1 MKKEERTDAPDT
13 MWGAAGT
20 FTYFPPPACEMCL
33 TISISQMRTLR
44 LRGGRGARLV
54 ISRVR
59 MEPSP
64 AGLTV
69 RSPTPPAPCPH
80 SQLLLPLWGWEHSAQ
95 LALTHCWSDVGE
107 EEILSTA
114 PKGESPLLSLLR
126 SPQNPRTS
134 AACDQH
140 SFASLLTEEGGSAVL
155 AGPQETPPLQRWQ
168 GQAGGKALAQ
178 AKLRSGKE
186 GEKNS
191 L

>member
-20 FTYFPPPACEMCL
+20 FTYFPPPACGMCL

-69 RSPTPPAPCPH
+69 CSPTPPAPCPH

-95 LALTHCWSDVGE
+95 LALTRCWSDVGE
-107 EEILSTA
+107 EEILST
-114 PKGESPLLSLLR
+114 R
-126 SPQNPRTS
+126 PQKVNLHYCRFLGHPRTPAPWQPVTS
-134 AACDQH
+134 TP
-140 SFASLLTEEGGSAVL
+140 SLPS
-155 AGPQETPPLQRWQ
+155 
-168 GQAGGKALAQ
+168 
-178 AKLRSGKE
+178 
-186 GEKNS
+186 
-191 L
+191 